1 VPLREISLEAIQ
13 RYDERHEISPRPHFL
28 ELWLRHRAG
37 DVFVARDSQG
47 TCHGYVR
54 IRPCLLPIGE
64 GWRVGPW
71 LAEDPV
77 MASLLLNNAM
87 DRHKGVVL
95 IDTPGHNRFA
105 KTITTA
111 KGFKPMGSTVRMYKG
126 VMPEGHDRS
135 IYGLACL
142 ELG

>member
-1 VPLREISLEAIQ
+1 MLEIKPFTPADLDVITEMAREQDFAPGVGDI
-13 RYDERHEISPRPHFL
+13 EIYANTDR
-28 ELWLRHRAG
+28 
-37 DVFVARDSQG
+37 QG
-47 TCHGYVR
+47 
-54 IRPCLLPIGE
+54 I
-64 GWRVGPW
+64 W

-77 MASLLLNNAM
+77 MASLLLNNAI

-95 IDTPGHNRFA
+95 IDTPGHNPTA

-126 VMPEGHDRS
+126 PMPEGHDRNV
-135 IYGLACL
+135 YGLACL

>member
-1 VPLREISLEAIQ
+1 
-13 RYDERHEISPRPHFL
+13 
-28 ELWLRHRAG
+28 
-37 DVFVARDSQG
+37 
-47 TCHGYVR
+47 
-54 IRPCLLPIGE
+54 
-64 GWRVGPW
+64 
-71 LAEDPV
+71 
-77 MASLLLNNAM
+77 MASLLLNSAI

-95 IDTPGHNRFA
+95 IDTPGRNPSA

-126 VMPEGHDRS
+126 QMPQGHDRN

>member
-1 VPLREISLEAIQ
+1 M
-13 RYDERHEISPRPHFL
+13 
-28 ELWLRHRAG
+28 
-37 DVFVARDSQG
+37 ARDSQRA
-47 TCHGYVR
+47 CHGYVR

-77 MASLLLNNAM
+77 MASLLLNNAI
-87 DRHKGVVL
+87 DRHKGMVL
-95 IDTPGHNRFA
+95 IDTPGHNPAA

-126 VMPEGHDRS
+126 VMPRGHDRNV
-135 IYGLACL
+135 YGLACL